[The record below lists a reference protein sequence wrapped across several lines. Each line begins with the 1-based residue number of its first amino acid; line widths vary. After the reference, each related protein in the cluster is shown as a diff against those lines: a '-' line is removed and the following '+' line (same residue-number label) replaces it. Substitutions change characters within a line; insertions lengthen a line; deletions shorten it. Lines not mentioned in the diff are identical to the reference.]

1 MKIVQTWR
9 VDVGNDLGL
18 ATTALQVGEEV
29 WVSSIL
35 DHRIARFPYQSAQ
48 VK

>member
-1 MKIVQTWR
+1 MKIVQKWR
-9 VDVGNDLGL
+9 VDAGNDLGL
-18 ATTALQVGEEV
+18 ATTALQVGEEI

-35 DHRIARFPYQSAQ
+35 GHRIARFPYQPAQ